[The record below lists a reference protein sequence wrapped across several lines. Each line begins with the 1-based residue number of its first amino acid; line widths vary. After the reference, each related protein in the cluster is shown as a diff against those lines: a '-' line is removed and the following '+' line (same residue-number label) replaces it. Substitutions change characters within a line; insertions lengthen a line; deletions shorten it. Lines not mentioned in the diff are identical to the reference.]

1 MILYPSVDAL
11 LERVDSRYSLILL
24 ASKRAHELDAGASP
38 MLEESE
44 YKSVKNV
51 GRCAGKPGTPWQP
64 RHGGRSSSQRRGR

>member
-24 ASKRAHELDAGASP
+24 ASKRAHELDAGAAP
-38 MLEESE
+38 LLEEDQ

-51 GRCAGKPGTPWQP
+51 GRALEEVEAGKL
-64 RHGGRSSSQRRGR
+64 RIKSEGREG

>member
-24 ASKRAHELDAGASP
+24 ASKRAHELDAGASS
-38 MLEESE
+38 MLEESD

-51 GRCAGKPGTPWQP
+51 GRALEEVVAGKLRIKSEGQE
-64 RHGGRSSSQRRGR
+64 G

>member
-24 ASKRAHELDAGASP
+24 ASKRAHELDAGASL

-51 GRCAGKPGTPWQP
+51 GRALEEVVAGKLRIKSEGQE
-64 RHGGRSSSQRRGR
+64 G